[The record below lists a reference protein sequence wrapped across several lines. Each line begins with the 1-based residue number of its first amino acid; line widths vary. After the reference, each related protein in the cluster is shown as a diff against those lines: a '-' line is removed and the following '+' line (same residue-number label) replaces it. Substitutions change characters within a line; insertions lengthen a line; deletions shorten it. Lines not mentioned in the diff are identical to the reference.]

1 MFRKTEIKEMN
12 LKEQINTSECLH
24 TPEGELTETRTE
36 MITVPKK
43 PVYGFFK
50 RVFDI
55 VFSLLG
61 LLVLLV
67 PLAIVCV
74 IILIDSPGAS
84 PIFVQERVGK
94 NGKIFKFYKFRSM
107 VPNADE
113 MIGTLYERN
122 EMNGP
127 VFKLKND
134 PRITKVG
141 RFIRRASIDELPQL
155 WNVLKGDMSLVGPRP
170 PLVREVEKYTEYQK
184 QRLAVTPGMTCYWQV
199 QPKRNNIPF
208 ERWLELD
215 LKYIKERSHL
225 VDIKLL
231 FLTIGAVFGME
242 GE

>member
-1 MFRKTEIKEMN
+1 MHEADAETELSLGQQE
-12 LKEQINTSECLH
+12 SSGECL
-24 TPEGELTETRTE
+24 ELQDFS
-36 MITVPKK
+36 KK

-50 RVFDI
+50 RILDI
-55 VFSLLG
+55 ICSLLG
-61 LLVLLV
+61 LVILFV
-67 PLAIVCV
+67 PLVILSV

-84 PIFVQERVGK
+84 PIYVQKRVGK
-94 NGKIFKFYKFRSM
+94 GGRVFRFYKFRSM
-107 VPNADE
+107 IPNADE
-113 MIGTLYERN
+113 MIGTLADKN
-122 EMNGP
+122 EMDGP

-170 PLVREVEKYTEYQK
+170 PLVREVEKYTDYQK

-199 QPKRNNIPF
+199 QPKRNSIPF

-215 LKYIKERSHL
+215 LKYIRERSIL
-225 VDIKLL
+225 LDIKLL
-231 FLTIGAVFGME
+231 FLTVGAVFGLE